1 MAKIDSALP
10 EELRG
15 FGTDL
20 SPTFR
25 ALGKADRRPAED
37 CLREESAPDLG
48 SDPIPAHR
56 YTSYEYHR
64 EEVDGIWKKCWQV
77 ACREEEI
84 PAVGDHFIYN
94 VAGLSYIVVRTGED
108 SFKAFKNVC
117 LHRGRRLV
125 DGSGCGASHFKCAY
139 HAWTWS
145 IDGNLAWFP
154 GKWDFPQVENGSH
167 DLRAVQ
173 LDRWNGF
180 IFINPDPKAGPLCE
194 HLGGIDRHFAT
205 SPLDRRFA
213 VWHVRKTIR
222 SNWKVAMEAFLEG
235 YHLLMTH
242 PQALPSVA
250 EHGTQYDNWQEGR
263 AAFSRLITPAAVP
276 SYHLKGATALGAIKE
291 MWALLNG
298 LRMDD
303 APPLPDTIKDR
314 ATLAEWRR
322 KALSELTGSDYSD
335 LSDAM
340 MLDSIQY
347 WLFPNF
353 CPWLGEG
360 LPLTYLFRPD
370 ADSAETCYMDA
381 WMLVRAPD
389 EGQRPAAGK
398 LIELGPD
405 DPFEP
410 HIGAM
415 GTIFDQDDFNM
426 PMVQIGMHMWPDE
439 LPGVSLGRYQE
450 SRIRLLHRMIET
462 WLGRPPRVG

>member
-1 MAKIDSALP
+1 MVAMNCALP

-15 FGTDL
+15 FGTDT

-25 ALGKADRRPAED
+25 SLAQRDSKPVEACLLEENAPFLGDA
-37 CLREESAPDLG
+37 
-48 SDPIPAHR
+48 PIPAFH
-56 YTSYEYHR
+56 YTSHDYHR
-64 EEVDGIWKKCWQV
+64 DEVEQIWKKSWQV
-77 ACREEEI
+77 VCREEEI

-94 VAGLSYIVVRTGED
+94 VAGMSYIVVRTGEG
-108 SFKAFKNVC
+108 AFKTFKNIC

-145 IDGNLAWFP
+145 IDGELAWFP
-154 GKWDFPQVENGSH
+154 GKWDFPGVKDGSH
-167 DLRAVQ
+167 DLPQVQ
-173 LDRWNGF
+173 TSTWGGF
-180 IFINPDPKAGPLCE
+180 IFINPDLDAKPLAD
-194 HLGGIDRHFAT
+194 HIGQMAQHFAAW
-205 SPLDRRFA
+205 PLDRRFSI
-213 VWHVRKTIR
+213 WHVRKTIR
-222 SNWKVAMEAFLEG
+222 ANWKVAMEAFLEG
-235 YHLLMTH
+235 YHLMMTH

-250 EHGTQYDNWQEGR
+250 EHGTQYDVWQDGKS
-263 AAFSRLITPAAVP
+263 AYSRSITPAAVP
-276 SYHLKGATALGAIKE
+276 SYHAKDSTPLDAIKD

-303 APPLPDTIKDR
+303 APPLPENIKDR
-314 ATLAEWRR
+314 GSLAQWRR
-322 KALSELTGSDYSD
+322 EALGAMTGADYSG
-335 LSDAM
+335 LSDVM

-360 LPLTYLFRPD
+360 LPLSYLFRPD
-370 ADSAETCYMDA
+370 TDSPDTCYMDA

-389 EGQRPAAGK
+389 DSPAPPAAK

-415 GTIFDQDDFNM
+415 GNIFDQDDFNM
-426 PMVQIGMHMWPDE
+426 PKVQDGMKSWPDE
-439 LPGVSLGRYQE
+439 LPGVTLGQYQE
-450 SRIRLLHRMIET
+450 IRIRMLHNMVEK
-462 WLGRPPRVG
+462 WLGRETI